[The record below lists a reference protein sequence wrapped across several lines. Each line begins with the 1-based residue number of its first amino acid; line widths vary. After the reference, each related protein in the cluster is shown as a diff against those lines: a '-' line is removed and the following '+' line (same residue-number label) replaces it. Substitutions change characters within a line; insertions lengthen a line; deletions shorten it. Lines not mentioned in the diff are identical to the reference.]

1 MDESV
6 VAAIHELANALAG
19 LGSWQQQLVSMTILL
34 VVAAAG
40 SFFGARLKT
49 RATNAAMLDD
59 LDDIKRQLRETTDTT
74 ETIRSQISKRGG
86 KASGRPAR

>member
-40 SFFGARLKT
+40 SNEMVSPIPTKRYAEWGLFFLG
-49 RATNAAMLDD
+49 D
-59 LDDIKRQLRETTDTT
+59 L
-74 ETIRSQISKRGG
+74 S
-86 KASGRPAR
+86 